1 MRIAECMRLRY
12 GLPITCTHRNGGRG
26 QILLSRR
33 ARARRTDGAPKI
45 IWREIAAYAS
55 ASKKLATDDDDETT
69 NDGTPTTRGGNP
81 GALVNL
87 FEG

>member
-1 MRIAECMRLRY
+1 MHAVAVWTPNNLHPQERRERADL
-12 GLPITCTHRNGGRG
+12 
-26 QILLSRR
+26 LLSRR